1 MGLGEDSRVRL
12 NQTFELA
19 GDVIDGQRA
28 LRAGI
33 DELMKLQE
41 TTAAQGQV
49 STYPRPDWSTPSGE
63 EQQVIEQGP
72 QTPGG
77 SSSGLSN
84 ESRRG
89 GRGPNRWSRRG
100 SSHAGYHGVLPS
112 DWIAVL
118 KLHD

>member
-49 STYPRPDWSTPSGE
+49 STYPKPD
-63 EQQVIEQGP
+63 
-72 QTPGG
+72 
-77 SSSGLSN
+77 
-84 ESRRG
+84 
-89 GRGPNRWSRRG
+89 
-100 SSHAGYHGVLPS
+100 
-112 DWIAVL
+112 
-118 KLHD
+118 